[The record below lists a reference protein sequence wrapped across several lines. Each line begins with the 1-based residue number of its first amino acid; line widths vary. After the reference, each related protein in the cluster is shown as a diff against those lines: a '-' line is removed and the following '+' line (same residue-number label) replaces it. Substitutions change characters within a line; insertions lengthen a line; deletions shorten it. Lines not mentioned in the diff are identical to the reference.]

1 MKTETTWSNKT
12 EKKRK
17 EKKKKKV
24 KGKSQKE
31 KNWNN
36 TSLWVSWWNN
46 AIFKREGLAIMY
58 EKLREMPNRVP
69 SRISIIIEPL
79 TLV

>member
-1 MKTETTWSNKT
+1 MKQWNWK

-24 KGKSQKE
+24 KEKSQKE

-36 TSLWVSWWNN
+36 TSLWVSWWSNT
-46 AIFKREGLAIMY
+46 IFKREGLAIIY
-58 EKLREMPNRVP
+58 EKLREMPNRVT
-69 SRISIIIEPL
+69 SRISIIEPL